1 MLNRNEL
8 LGMDDDS
15 LLRRCRQECYR
26 ASGPGGQHR
35 NTTDSAVRL
44 TLLDEAVTALC
55 ADHRSQHR
63 NRAEALKRLRS
74 AIAMQIRLPIAPDS
88 ASGSQTEHWQGS
100 WKLGKK
106 DRRYAGFIAHL
117 LDSLAHHEWA
127 VGLAAKAL
135 GISTGK
141 FIRILA
147 KDSHAWNTVNQARA
161 KLGLVNL
168 RRP

>member
-1 MLNRNEL
+1 MHNRNDL
-8 LGMDDDS
+8 LALDDEA
-15 LLRRCRQECYR
+15 LLRLCRQETYR

-44 TLLDEAVTALC
+44 TVLDGAVVAAC

-63 NRAEALKRLRS
+63 NRSEALRRLRNAL
-74 AIAMQIRLPIAPDS
+74 AIKIRMAVPAWRETAIPD
-88 ASGSQTEHWQGS
+88 GS
-100 WKLGKK
+100 WKLGRK
-106 DRRYAGFIAHL
+106 DRRYAEFLAHL
-117 LDSLAHHEWA
+117 LDVMSCNGWA
-127 VGLAAKAL
+127 VGHSAEAL

-141 FIRILA
+141 LVRVLA
-147 KDSHAWNTVNQARA
+147 HDPPAWNAVNQARA

>member
-1 MLNRNEL
+1 MRNRNDL
-8 LGMDDDS
+8 LALEEGA
-15 LLRRCRQECYR
+15 LLRLCRQETYR

-44 TLLDEAVTALC
+44 TVLDGAVVASC

-63 NRAEALKRLRS
+63 NRSEALRRLRTTL
-74 AIAMQIRLPIAPDS
+74 AIEVRMPIPPGLES
-88 ASGSQTEHWQGS
+88 EIWQGS
-100 WKLGKK
+100 WKLGRK
-106 DRRYAGFIAHL
+106 DRRYAEF
-117 LDSLAHHEWA
+117 LAHVLDVMAHNDWA
-127 VGLAAKAL
+127 VGHSAEAL

-141 FIRILA
+141 LVRVLA
-147 KDSHAWNTVNQARA
+147 HDPPAWNAVNRARA